1 MKTIEILMF
10 LVASLFLVGVAIYF
24 VCEFVC
30 EVFIIWKAKQPK
42 PKITITSGLGP
53 PPQGGSGVKDSRPDI
68 TIHVFIE
75 GEKGDESKN

>member
-10 LVASLFLVGVAIYF
+10 LVASLFLVGVVIYF
-24 VCEFVC
+24 VR
-30 EVFIIWKAKQPK
+30 EVFLIWKAKQPK

-53 PPQGGSGVKDSRPDI
+53 PPQGGSGIKDSRPDI

-75 GEKGDESKN
+75 GEEGNESKN